1 VPPLVFYKTHFRS
14 AEALILLI
22 ACMTES
28 GKVRLGL
35 AHVDEFR
42 MHLTTL
48 ESCSAYQN
56 AWFAHGL
63 FTLAFYVHFVYAFH
77 TLCYVGLRPLLSS
90 PRLLLALFNCD
101 GVNNH
106 VVSSCIDHLAIISST
121 KSDERYHVTIWT

>member
-1 VPPLVFYKTHFRS
+1 MTPSGMEPTTFRFVAQCLNQLRHRVPPLVFYKTHFRS

-56 AWFAHGL
+56 A
-63 FTLAFYVHFVYAFH
+63 
-77 TLCYVGLRPLLSS
+77 
-90 PRLLLALFNCD
+90 
-101 GVNNH
+101 
-106 VVSSCIDHLAIISST
+106 
-121 KSDERYHVTIWT
+121 